1 MSIPKVSVVIL
12 NWNGKK
18 HLAEFLPTVYNSQYE
33 NLEIV
38 VGDNASTDDSVAF
51 IKTYFPLVKVIENQ
65 ENLGYAGGYNE
76 ILKQVTADYYVLLNS
91 DVEVPPYWINP
102 VIEMMESDSQI
113 AIAQPKIKSFYQRTH
128 FEYAGAAGG
137 FIDKYGYPLCRGRIF
152 DSLEKDEGQYN
163 DIKEIFWASGC
174 ALFIKSSVWK
184 RLNGLDSAF
193 FAHME
198 EIDICWRAKNLG
210 FKVMYCGYSE
220 VYHVGGGT
228 LNTESPY
235 KTYLNFRNNGFL
247 LKKNLKPSVSCF
259 LIPFRFCLDFLA
271 LLRFASKRQFGNA
284 AAISKA
290 HRAIC
295 MAFLKRK
302 IAYNKDISKLPN
314 SIGLYPKSIVWDYFV
329 RKKKNFT
336 DLDF

>member
-51 IKTYFPLVKVIENQ
+51 IKAYFPLVKVIENQ

-102 VIEMMESDSQI
+102 VIEMMESDPQI

-137 FIDKYGYPLCRGRIF
+137 FIDKYGYPFCRGRIF

-174 ALFIKSSVWK
+174 AL
-184 RLNGLDSAF
+184 
-193 FAHME
+193 
-198 EIDICWRAKNLG
+198 
-210 FKVMYCGYSE
+210 
-220 VYHVGGGT
+220 
-228 LNTESPY
+228 
-235 KTYLNFRNNGFL
+235 
-247 LKKNLKPSVSCF
+247 
-259 LIPFRFCLDFLA
+259 
-271 LLRFASKRQFGNA
+271 
-284 AAISKA
+284 
-290 HRAIC
+290 
-295 MAFLKRK
+295 
-302 IAYNKDISKLPN
+302 
-314 SIGLYPKSIVWDYFV
+314 
-329 RKKKNFT
+329 
-336 DLDF
+336 